1 MPIPEVRII
10 GITGIPEVRKDDNVG
25 KLLAEAAAH
34 QGTPLQNGD
43 VLAVTQ
49 KIVSKAE
56 GCVIDLA
63 TIKPSPFAIMLAQQ
77 WEKDPRQVEVVL
89 LESKRIVRMDHG
101 VIITETK
108 HGFICANSG
117 VDASNIPGEEKVALL
132 PADPDA
138 SCRRIRDEVRKV
150 QGANVAVLMSDS
162 FGRPWREGITNVAIG
177 VAGMNPLH
185 DYRGQEDAYGHVL
198 HVTITAVAD
207 ELVCAAELVSQKAD
221 MMPAAIIRGFSY
233 EEIEGSM
240 KALLRPPAGDMF
252 R

>member
-1 MPIPEVRII
+1 MPIPEVRIV
-10 GITGIPEVRKDDNVG
+10 GITGIPEIRKGDNVG
-25 KLLAEAAAH
+25 KLLAEAAAR
-34 QGTPLQNGD
+34 QGTPLLNGD

-56 GCVIDLA
+56 GRVIDLA
-63 TIKPSPFAIMLAQQ
+63 TVQPSEFAIMLAQQ
-77 WEKDPRQVEVVL
+77 WEKDPRQVEIVL
-89 LESKRIVRMDHG
+89 RESKRIVRMDHG

-108 HGFICANSG
+108 HGLICANSG

-138 SCRRIRDEVRKV
+138 SCRQIREEVRKL

-177 VAGMNPLH
+177 VAGMNPLR
-185 DYRGQEDAYGHVL
+185 DYRGEEDAYGHVL

-240 KALLRPPAGDMF
+240 KALLRPPGGDMF